1 MVRRALI
8 ERRPWLLLSIV
19 AAVIWWL
26 GIEGTQTPG
35 MYQLLLKGVPVGLLA
50 IYAWQRLLGTDGR
63 MIAAVMLIAAIGDC
77 LTTLEYGWGGLA
89 HALSQLIAIALYW
102 RNHRPG
108 VKPAVM
114 AAGLAA
120 VVIAP
125 VLAWFLMVG
134 ETGQGAVAASAALLA
149 VTAAMAWLS
158 RFPRQRV
165 GLGAL
170 LYLLSELLLITV
182 RTRMVD
188 SEGALGQSVQELVWP
203 LYYVGQLL
211 VATGVVTTIRRER
224 GAGRL

>member
-1 MVRRALI
+1 MVKRALI
-8 ERRPWLLLSIV
+8 ERRPWLLLSI
-19 AAVIWWL
+19 AAAIIWWL
-26 GIEGTQTPG
+26 AIEGTQTPG
-35 MYQLLLKGVPVGLLA
+35 FYQLLLRGVPVGLLA
-50 IYAWQRLLGTDGR
+50 VYAWQRSLGTDG
-63 MIAAVMLIAAIGDC
+63 MLIALVMLAAAIGDC

-170 LYLLSELLLITV
+170 LYLLSELLLIAV
-182 RTRMVD
+182 NARLVD
-188 SEGALGQSVQELVWP
+188 RGGALGQSVRELVWP
-203 LYYVGQLL
+203 LYYGGQLL
-211 VATGVVTTIRRER
+211 VATGVVTMLRRER
-224 GAGRL
+224 R

>member
-1 MVRRALI
+1 MVKRALI
-8 ERRPWLLLSIV
+8 ERRPWLLLSI
-19 AAVIWWL
+19 AAAIIWWL
-26 GIEGTQTPG
+26 AIEGTQTPG
-35 MYQLLLKGVPVGLLA
+35 IYQLLLRGMPVGLLA
-50 IYAWQRLLGTDGR
+50 IYAWQRSLGTDGVLIALV
-63 MIAAVMLIAAIGDC
+63 MLAAAVGDS

-125 VLAWFLMVG
+125 VLAWFLMAG

-170 LYLLSELLLITV
+170 LYLFSELLLIGV
-182 RTRMVD
+182 QARLVD
-188 SEGALGQSVQELVWP
+188 SGSLIGQSAQELVWP
-203 LYYVGQLL
+203 LYYGGQLL
-211 VATGVVTTIRRER
+211 VATGVVTMLRRER
-224 GAGRL
+224 G